1 MADNIGV
8 YNGSQAIIDI
18 VNLLK
23 KETQATTLQPVPFD
37 IYSNA
42 ASTIQAL
49 RTSAFEGLEGLIG
62 SAMIE
67 LLADSINLLFNSRY
81 QKMMNHLEAMPNSS
95 GSEKTPAPASTD
107 YSKMTDEEKYFLE
120 VARDLGKRKIEMLK
134 ALDIGNPEILESLS
148 KEVRSKQIVIM
159 FLKPMEQFMGVD
171 FNKYGPFLKED
182 IAALPAENARSLIES
197 KIATELHS
205 K

>member
-1 MADNIGV
+1 MADNRGV

-49 RTSAFEGLEGLIG
+49 RISTFEGLEGQIG
-62 SAMIE
+62 GAMIE
-67 LLADSINLLFNSRY
+67 LLSDSINLLFNSRY

-95 GSEKTPAPASTD
+95 GSEKTAPAPTD
-107 YSKMTDEEKYFLE
+107 YSKMTNEEKYFLE

-171 FNKYGPFLKED
+171 FNKYGPFSKDD
-182 IAALPAENARSLIES
+182 IAALPVENARSLIES

>member
-1 MADNIGV
+1 MGV

-23 KETQATTLQPVPFD
+23 KETQATTLQSVPFD

-49 RTSAFEGLEGLIG
+49 RISTFEGLSGLIG
-62 SAMIE
+62 NAMIE
-67 LLADSINLLFNSRY
+67 LLSDSINLLFKSRY
-81 QKMMNHLEAMPNSS
+81 QKMMTHLEAMPNSS
-95 GSEKTPAPASTD
+95 RSEKTPAPTPTD

-120 VARDLGKRKIEMLK
+120 AARDLRKRKIEMLK
-134 ALDIGNPEILESLS
+134 ALDIGSPEILESLS

-171 FNKYGPFLKED
+171 LNKYGPFLKED
-182 IAALPAENARSLIES
+182 IAALPAENARSLIER
-197 KIATELHS
+197 KIATELQ
-205 K
+205 

>member
-1 MADNIGV
+1 MADNRGV

-49 RTSAFEGLEGLIG
+49 RISTFEGLEGQIG
-62 SAMIE
+62 GAMIE
-67 LLADSINLLFNSRY
+67 LLSDSINLLFNSRY

-95 GSEKTPAPASTD
+95 GSEKTAPAPTD
-107 YSKMTDEEKYFLE
+107 YSKMTNEEKYFLE

-148 KEVRSKQIVIM
+148 KEVRSKQIVII

-171 FNKYGPFLKED
+171 FNKYGPFSKDD
-182 IAALPAENARSLIES
+182 IAALPVENARSLIES

>member
-1 MADNIGV
+1 VADNRGV

-23 KETQATTLQPVPFD
+23 KETQATALQSVPFD

-42 ASTIQAL
+42 ASTIKAL
-49 RTSAFEGLEGLIG
+49 RVSAFEGLEGVIG

-67 LLADSINLLFNSRY
+67 LLSDSINLLFNSRY
-81 QKMMNHLEAMPNSS
+81 QKMMNYLEAMPNSS
-95 GSEKTPAPASTD
+95 GSEKTPAPVPTD

-134 ALDIGNPEILESLS
+134 ALDVGDPEILESLS
-148 KEVRSKQIVIM
+148 KEVRSKKIVIM
-159 FLKPMEQFMGVD
+159 FLKPVEQFMGVD

-182 IAALPAENARSLIES
+182 ITALPVENARSLIES
-197 KIATELHS
+197 KIAMELHS

>member
-1 MADNIGV
+1 VADNIGV

-49 RTSAFEGLEGLIG
+49 RISTFEGLEGLIG

-67 LLADSINLLFNSRY
+67 LLSDSINLLFNSRY

-95 GSEKTPAPASTD
+95 GSEKTPASTE

-197 KIATELHS
+197 KIATELHR

>member
-1 MADNIGV
+1 VADNRGV

-49 RTSAFEGLEGLIG
+49 RISTFEGLEGLIG

-67 LLADSINLLFNSRY
+67 LLSDSINLLFNSRY
-81 QKMMNHLEAMPNSS
+81 QKMMNQLEAMPNSS
-95 GSEKTPAPASTD
+95 GSEKTPAPGPTD

-171 FNKYGPFLKED
+171 FHKYGPFLKED

-197 KIATELHS
+197 KVAKELHS

>member
-1 MADNIGV
+1 MADNRGV

-37 IYSNA
+37 LYSNA

-49 RTSAFEGLEGLIG
+49 RISTFEGLEGQIG
-62 SAMIE
+62 GAMIE
-67 LLADSINLLFNSRY
+67 LLSDSINLLFNSRY

-95 GSEKTPAPASTD
+95 GSEKTAPAPTD
-107 YSKMTDEEKYFLE
+107 YSKMTNEEKYFLE

>member
-1 MADNIGV
+1 VADNIGV

-49 RTSAFEGLEGLIG
+49 RTSAFEGLEGL
-62 SAMIE
+62 
-67 LLADSINLLFNSRY
+67 
-81 QKMMNHLEAMPNSS
+81 
-95 GSEKTPAPASTD
+95 
-107 YSKMTDEEKYFLE
+107 
-120 VARDLGKRKIEMLK
+120 
-134 ALDIGNPEILESLS
+134 ILESLS

>member
-1 MADNIGV
+1 VADNRGV

-42 ASTIQAL
+42 ASTIKAL
-49 RTSAFEGLEGLIG
+49 RISTFEGLEGQIG
-62 SAMIE
+62 GAMIE
-67 LLADSINLLFNSRY
+67 LLSDSINLLFNSRY

-95 GSEKTPAPASTD
+95 GSEKTAPAPTD
-107 YSKMTDEEKYFLE
+107 YSKMTNEEKYFLE

-148 KEVRSKQIVIM
+148 KEVRSKQIVII

-171 FNKYGPFLKED
+171 FNKYGPFSKDD
-182 IAALPAENARSLIES
+182 IAALPVENARSLIES